1 MLKNLILASAVALA
15 STAAVE
21 AAPVDVDI
29 VFVIDQSGSMS
40 NEFST
45 LGSNIST
52 FVSGLAGDANVSSVN
67 AGLVTYEEARLGP
80 TGNCG
85 FGNSCLQVSQA
96 LTSDVTTLGNALA
109 AEASQTFGGTEDA
122 LAAVDSVLP
131 GGSLFTTVG
140 WRANTVKSIVLIT
153 DEDADDESSYTN
165 SFGTGYAALGQKLDS
180 VNYLNNII
188 TITSLFS
195 EYEPASRPN
204 DSLNQALF
212 DLNSFTGAGADPA
225 AFLAQFA
232 AAKLQEI
239 TTGGV
244 PTGGSTNVVPLP
256 ASGWLVMAGLGALFA
271 ARRRKSAA

>member
-1 MLKNLILASAVALA
+1 MALA
-15 STAAVE
+15 STAAVK
-21 AAPVDVDI
+21 AAPVNVDI
-29 VFVIDQSGSMS
+29 VIDQSGSMS